1 MFCFSRKPNREP
13 NSRLIWLLL
22 LAGNKNPVVPP
33 KGQKNPK
40 PSKPLNPQVLHGSFS
55 RSQEHQPA
63 LISSPHSSH
72 PRWDRGA
79 AKTRGESEP
88 RAVPALPLLQLHLFS
103 GKGRCLLPPCCRSAA
118 RVSCSESGA
127 AIPGTL
133 PQSLAPR
140 GALGTG
146 LGSVELREHRRQLRR
161 VGEGGGWRAAKSP
174 SFPQQGHRAPCQF

>member
-1 MFCFSRKPNREP
+1 MCHQ
-13 NSRLIWLLL
+13 
-22 LAGNKNPVVPP
+22 
-33 KGQKNPK
+33 KGKKIPK
-40 PSKPLNPQVLHGSFS
+40 PSQPLDPQVLHGSFS